1 MTICEKLGAIQQALK
16 APKSEYNDF
25 GKYNYRTAEGIL
37 EAVKPFLAEHKCVLL
52 LRDDLESKEGRV
64 YIKATAQFFDAESAE
79 PNKCIEVTAFARE
92 EESKKGMDASQ
103 VTGAASSYARKYALN
118 GLFCIDDNKDSD
130 ATNDH
135 GKGEDKPQSKPQT
148 KPKNTLDDVLKMA
161 GGTDYYMCESCGNPN
176 YPFTKKD
183 GSVMTAKEMLEMSM
197 RDFHKPLCKDCYKR
211 ELANAK
217 KASASK

>member
-1 MTICEKLGAIQQALK
+1 MNIYEQLAKVQQELK
-16 APKSEYNDF
+16 APKDMRNNF
-25 GKYNYRTAEGIL
+25 GNYNYRSCESIL
-37 EAVKPFLAEHKCVLL
+37 EAVKPLLGKNNLALTLTDEMIPVGN
-52 LRDDLESKEGRV
+52 RIYV
-64 YIKATAQFFDAESAE
+64 KATATVFPTNSPEGNGS
-79 PNKCIEVTAFARE
+79 VSVSAFARE
-92 EESKKGMDASQ
+92 EESKKGMDSSQ

-135 GKGEDKPQSKPQT
+135 GKGEEKPQSKPQT